1 MKWKYSIS
9 SLDIGDKMSEKFI
22 LAKSKE
28 NEITDSGA
36 CGGAVSSIFQYLLAN
51 ELVDGVLTLNK
62 GIDVYD
68 GVPRLLTSAE
78 EVIETCGSLHCAPT
92 MVSDLISDFLTD
104 EKIAVAV
111 KPCDAKAINELVKR
125 HRIDEDKIITVGLNC
140 GGTVRPEVAQ
150 EMIEKFYNVDPSR
163 VVKEEIDKGKFI
175 IELDD
180 GEEIAIKIDDLE
192 EEGYGRRDNCQ
203 RCELKVPRNADIA
216 CGNWGSEPG
225 WTFVE
230 VNSEKGREIIDGAV
244 SEGFIETKAPSEKA
258 LEMREK
264 VENIMIKMGNR
275 NTGKQLD
282 DDYSLEEWEAQWNKC
297 IKCFAC
303 RDVCPIC
310 WCNECELEKPY
321 FSDDPQSPPDP
332 LGFHGVRLSHMSPS
346 CINCGQCDDVCP
358 MEIPVS
364 KLFHKL
370 QKKYESRTGYVA
382 GIGDEK
388 PPLYSPMKEVF

>member
-1 MKWKYSIS
+1 MSL
-9 SLDIGDKMSEKFI
+9 LDIGDKMSEKFI
-22 LAKSKE
+22 LAKSKA

-51 ELVDGVLTLNK
+51 EIVDGVLTLNK
-62 GIDVYD
+62 GVDVYD

-92 MVSDLISDFLTD
+92 MVSDLISDFLAD

-125 HRIDEDKIITVGLNC
+125 HRIDGDKIITVGLNC

-150 EMIEKFYNVDPSR
+150 EMIEKFYNVDPSK

-180 GEEIAIKIDDLE
+180 GEEIGIKIDDLE

-230 VNSEKGREIIDGAV
+230 
-244 SEGFIETKAPSEKA
+244 
-258 LEMREK
+258 
-264 VENIMIKMGNR
+264 MGIR

-282 DDYSLEEWEAQWNKC
+282 DGLSIEEWEAQWNKC

-310 WCNECELEKPY
+310 WCHECELEKPY
-321 FSDDPQSPPDP
+321 FKDDPQSPPDP

-370 QKKYESRTGYVA
+370 QKKYENQTGYIA

-388 PPLYSPMKEVF
+388 PPLYSPMKEDF

>member
-1 MKWKYSIS
+1 MTNL
-9 SLDIGDKMSEKFI
+9 LDIGDKMSEKLI
-22 LAKSKE
+22 LAKSKA

-51 ELVDGVLTLNK
+51 EIVDGVLTLNK

-92 MVSDLISDFLTD
+92 MVSDLISDFLAD

-125 HRIDEDKIITVGLNC
+125 HRIDGDKIITVGLNC

-150 EMIEKFYNVDPSR
+150 EMIEKFYKVDPSK

-180 GEEIAIKIDDLE
+180 GEEIGIKIDDLE

-230 VNSEKGREIIDGAV
+230 INTEKGQEIIDGAIA
-244 SEGFIETKAPSEKA
+244 EGFIETKAPSEKA

-264 VENIMIKMGNR
+264 VENIMIKMGKK

-282 DDYSLEEWEAQWNKC
+282 DGLSLEEWEAQWNKC

-310 WCNECELEKPY
+310 WCHECELEKAY
-321 FSDDPQSPPDP
+321 FKDDPQSPPDP

-370 QKKYESRTGYVA
+370 QKKYEGHTGYVA

-388 PPLYSPMKEVF
+388 PPLYSPMKEDF